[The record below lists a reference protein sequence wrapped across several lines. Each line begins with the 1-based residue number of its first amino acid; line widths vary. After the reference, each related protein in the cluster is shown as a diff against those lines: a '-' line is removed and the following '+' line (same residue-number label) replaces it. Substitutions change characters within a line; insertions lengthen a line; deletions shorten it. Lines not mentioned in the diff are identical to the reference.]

1 MFGLCARV
9 SPVLCVCSVVAEVG
23 MLVLQSSLLMAVL
36 LESRQITFCLA
47 DATSGC
53 DASDAD
59 AWFVTLPEEKERHR
73 ND

>member
-1 MFGLCARV
+1 M
-9 SPVLCVCSVVAEVG
+9 P
-23 MLVLQSSLLMAVL
+23 SSLLMAVL

-53 DASDAD
+53 DANDAD
-59 AWFVTLPEEKERHR
+59 AWFVTSPGERHR